1 MNARQEFLKK
11 MEHNRSVLVVD
22 DEPEFCKTL
31 KMLFEKERY
40 EVSYVLTGKEAIKKL
55 EWKKFNVAL
64 LDIKLPDIEG
74 TALIPVF
81 KKIHPDIKIV
91 MMTGHSTKENILH
104 ALNNGAS
111 YYFEKPFNIEELLTK
126 IHALIEEQNK
136 TSLNTKNT
144 GESNT
149 QEIALPQNLPFKV
162 QKAVEYIKKNYA
174 NPDLGLK
181 EIASSVTLNPKRF
194 SFLWNTTTKVSLPDF
209 INDIRTTNAK
219 RLLLETTNYTSQI
232 AHSVGFDFHNFNRV
246 FKTKMGT
253 SPLKYRNSHSQEF
266 PT

>member
-1 MNARQEFLKK
+1 
-11 MEHNRSVLVVD
+11 METRKNSVLVVD
-22 DEPEFCKTL
+22 DDPGTCKTL

-40 EVSYVLTGKEAIKKL
+40 EVSYVLTGKEAIEKL

-64 LDIKLPDIEG
+64 LDIKLPDIKG
-74 TALIPVF
+74 TTLIPVF

-91 MMTGHSTKENILH
+91 MMTGYSTKENILH

-111 YYFEKPFNIEELLTK
+111 YYFEKPFKIEELLIKT
-126 IHALIEEQNK
+126 HELIEEQNK
-136 TSLNTKNT
+136 TSLNT

-149 QEIALPQNLPFKV
+149 QEIALPQNLPLKV
-162 QKAVEYIKKNYA
+162 RKAVKYIKKNYA

-181 EIASSVTLNPKRF
+181 EIAFSVNLNPKRF

-219 RLLLETTNYTSQI
+219 KLLLETTTYTSQI

-246 FKTKMGT
+246 FKAKMGI
-253 SPLKYRNSHSQEF
+253 SPLKYRNFHAQKFS
-266 PT
+266 T